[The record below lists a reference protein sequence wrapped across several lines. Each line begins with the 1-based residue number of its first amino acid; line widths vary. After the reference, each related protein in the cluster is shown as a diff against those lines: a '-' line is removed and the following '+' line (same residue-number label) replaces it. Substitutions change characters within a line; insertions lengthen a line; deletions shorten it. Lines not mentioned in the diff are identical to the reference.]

1 MVKKKVVYKM
11 PDGGYITKD
20 VITGTR
26 HIQRKNTGRMAG
38 RKSVKGVGEKITR
51 NRVKKEF
58 TLVRKD
64 KNKRGHVRV
73 TRKDYNPGQF
83 I

>member
-26 HIQRKNTGRMAG
+26 PPEEG
-38 RKSVKGVGEKITR
+38 
-51 NRVKKEF
+51 
-58 TLVRKD
+58 
-64 KNKRGHVRV
+64 
-73 TRKDYNPGQF
+73 F
-83 I
+83 IPDSQ